1 MDWIRSWLREPLLH
15 FLLIGTGLFVVSG
28 FLGEPTPS
36 DTRVV
41 VTPGH
46 VERLVEAWRRTW
58 QRPPTAQE
66 LEGLIEDHIKE
77 EILYREAIAMGLDR
91 NDTII
96 RRRLRQKMEFL
107 AEDIAAQDEPAEE
120 ELELFLEQN
129 ADRFRIDATVSF
141 THVYLN
147 RDRRGERTLAG
158 AEALLARLRQSG
170 EALDTDVL
178 GDRLPLPQAY
188 ESASE
193 TEIARLFGQPFAE
206 QLLELTEHQWSGPI
220 ESAYGLHLVFLRE
233 RVEARAPELAEV
245 RDEVAREWR
254 ARRREETNSE
264 LYQLLRE
271 KYQVIVEL
279 PE

>member
-1 MDWIRSWLREPLLH
+1 MDGSFGPVWVRH
-15 FLLIGTGLFVVSG
+15 H
-28 FLGEPTPS
+28 
-36 DTRVV
+36 
-41 VTPGH
+41 GH

-91 NDTII
+91 DDTII

-147 RDRRGERTLAG
+147 RDRRGERALDD

-170 EALDTDVL
+170 ETLDAGSL

-193 TEIARLFGQPFAE
+193 TEVARLVTSSFAKRLPADTTCSGRDRPAESSDSSSIPFF
-206 QLLELTEHQWSGPI
+206 QSP
-220 ESAYGLHLVFLRE
+220 
-233 RVEARAPELAEV
+233 V
-245 RDEVAREWR
+245 R
-254 ARRREETNSE
+254 
-264 LYQLLRE
+264 
-271 KYQVIVEL
+271 
-279 PE
+279 